1 MDIVADSAT
10 QKPTQ
15 QSREADIAK
24 LALELKKLNESSKRE
39 GMERLAKSP
48 NKADRELAESW
59 KRSLANNTAT
69 MIQNREGAG
78 FRIGPD
84 GRPVGP
90 EIKKVDGEY
99 KVENKKNG
107 GMTASSRA
115 DGCCQRGK
123 TRGKMV

>member
-1 MDIVADSAT
+1 MADSTT

-24 LALELKKLNESSKRE
+24 LTAELKKLNESSKRE

-59 KRSLANNTAT
+59 KKSLANDTAT
-69 MIQNREGAG
+69 MIQTREGSG

-84 GRPVGP
+84 GRPIGP

-99 KVENKKNG
+99 KVESKKKG
-107 GMTASSRA
+107 GVVSASKRA
-115 DGCCQRGK
+115 DGIAQRGK
-123 TRGKMV
+123 TRGQMR